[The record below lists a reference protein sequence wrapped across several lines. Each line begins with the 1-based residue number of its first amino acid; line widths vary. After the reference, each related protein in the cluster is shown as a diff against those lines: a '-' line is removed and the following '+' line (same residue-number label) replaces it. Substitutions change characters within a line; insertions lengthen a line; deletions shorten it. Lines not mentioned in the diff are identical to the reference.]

1 MWSDTKKG
9 RKQAMETTAV
19 VFAAPGQLA
28 LTALPLIPPDG
39 PHALVDVNFSGI
51 STGTERLLWTG
62 DMPTFP
68 GMGYPL
74 VPGYETVARIAKA
87 PRNSG
92 HAEGDLVYV
101 PGANCYGAV
110 RGLFGGAAKRIAI
123 APAKLTRIDETLGE
137 NGTLLAL
144 AATAHHA
151 VTLGMLPELVVGHGV
166 LGRLIAR
173 IILALGGT
181 PTVWETQALRKTG
194 AQGYEVL
201 SPSTDT
207 RKDYSCVVDASGDTH
222 VLDRC
227 MAHIA
232 RRGEIVL
239 AGFYSEPLHFVFP
252 PAFMR
257 EATIRIS
264 AQWEPKDLTA
274 VLALVADGK
283 LSLDGLVTHRSAA
296 ADAATAYETAFQNT
310 ECLKMVLDW
319 RTLQ

>member
-1 MWSDTKKG
+1 MN
-9 RKQAMETTAV
+9 TTAV
-19 VFAAPGQLA
+19 VFAAPGQLS
-28 LTALPLIPPDG
+28 LKALPLIPPEG
-39 PHALVDVNFSGI
+39 PYAVVDVNFSGI
-51 STGTERLLWTG
+51 STGTERMLWTG
-62 DMPTFP
+62 DMPDFP

-74 VPGYETVARIAKA
+74 VPGYETVGRISKA

-92 HAEGDLVYV
+92 LSEGDLVYV
-101 PGANCYGAV
+101 PGANCYGPV

-137 NGTLLAL
+137 NGVLLAL

-151 VTLGMLPELVVGHGV
+151 VALGKLPDLVVGHGA

-173 IILALGGT
+173 ITLALGGA
-181 PTVWETQALRKTG
+181 PTVWETQVSRFAG
-194 AQGYEVL
+194 GQGYAVVA
-201 SPSTDT
+201 PSNDP
-207 RKDYSCVVDASGDTH
+207 RKDYGCVVDASGDTH
-222 VLDRC
+222 VLDLC
-227 MAHIA
+227 ISHLA

-239 AGFYSEPLHFVFP
+239 AGFYAESLHFVFP

-257 EATIRIS
+257 EATIRIA
-264 AQWEPKDLTA
+264 AQWDPQDLTA

-283 LSLDGLVTHRSAA
+283 LSLDGLLTHRSPA
-296 ADAATAYETAFQNT
+296 ADAATAYETAFQNA